1 MTVTTERLPRSLVAL
16 TIEVDEGQLDSSMDK
31 AVRRLSEQVKIPGFR
46 PGKAP
51 RAIVERTVGHPA
63 LLQEALDQLLP
74 EIYQNAIESEA
85 IEAIGQP
92 EFELKSTEP
101 VVVHAMVPVRP
112 TIELNEYASLRA
124 RRPEAEATP
133 IQVEDSLLAL
143 RRRFATLEPAD
154 RPVQWGDSVRA
165 DVRVSIDGQEE
176 SLHVEED
183 AEFRV
188 AEGTVVSLPGFV
200 EHLIGLERGRAYDI
214 SFDLPEDFEAADL
227 AGKTAKYHVTLH
239 EVKQEVLPELDDEF
253 VKSLD
258 EGLDAVEDLRGRVEQ
273 NVQQSVEAE
282 ALAAYQDEVLDLLLA
297 GAEID
302 YPEVLVEREV
312 DRLLD
317 QQSNHASHTAA
328 ELDQWLERIGK
339 TEQEVRDGLL
349 DAADL
354 NVRHALV
361 LGELVGNERIEVS
374 EERVEEE
381 IGRLLDG
388 MLGGAEGAEQREALR
403 GLLDTEESRASARER
418 LMTQAALERLVEICS
433 QPDDAE
439 ASPRA
444 RGSRRRR
451 AAEGDE
457 AAEGEATT
465 ADGERDTERDETSSD
480 DSDEQHGDE

>member
-1 MTVTTERLPRSLVAL
+1 MTVTTERLPRSLIAL
-16 TIEVDEGQLDSSMDK
+16 SIEVDEGQLDSSMNK

-51 RAIVERTVGHPA
+51 RAIVERTVGEPA
-63 LLQEALDQLLP
+63 LLQEALDLLLP
-74 EIYQNAIESEA
+74 DLYREAIESEA

-112 TIELNEYASLRA
+112 TIDLNEYGSLRA
-124 RRPEAEATP
+124 PRPEAEATP
-133 IQVEDSLLAL
+133 MQVEDSLLAL

-165 DVRVSIDGQEE
+165 DVRVSIEGQDD

-200 EHLIGLERGRAYDI
+200 EHLIGLESGRAYDI
-214 SFDLPEDFEAADL
+214 SFELPDDFEATEM

-258 EGLDAVEDLRGRVEQ
+258 EGLDAVDDLRKRVQQ

-339 TEQEVRDGLL
+339 SEQEVRDGLL
-349 DAADL
+349 DSADL

-361 LGELVGNERIEVS
+361 LGELVGNENIEVS

-381 IGRLLDG
+381 IGRLIDG

-418 LMTQAALERLVEICS
+418 LMTQVALERLVEICS
-433 QPDDAE
+433 QPEEAE
-439 ASPRA
+439 SSPRA

-451 AAEGDE
+451 AAEG
-457 AAEGEATT
+457 AEGEALA
-465 ADGERDTERDETSSD
+465 ADDERDAEQDETDGD
-480 DSDEQHGDE
+480 DSDE